1 MNLGD
6 IVGQLMRDGLSPAT
20 QQRLQNAVGEGGLGG
35 LGGSAGGSG
44 LNDLL
49 GSVLGGGRTGD
60 SPATGSDQG
69 GLGGLLGSIGNVLS
83 ADSGVGGLSR
93 GQVGGLGAIAG
104 ALLGGGGSSVKGAV
118 GGSAMAL
125 LGTLAISA
133 LQNWQQQAA
142 GGSGNALAAGLSE
155 SQINQITAPETAELC
170 LRGMIEAVKSDG
182 NISTEEVQRV
192 VGKLQEGG
200 ITPEEQKL
208 VRDYMSRPPDVRGLA
223 AAIPNPEVGAQVY
236 AAALMAITVDT
247 RAESAFLAEL
257 ARGAGLDRQTVGR
270 LHAMVGAPPPAG

>member
-20 QQRLQNAVGEGGLGG
+20 QKRLQNAIGESGIGGLGSD
-35 LGGSAGGSG
+35 GGIGEM
-44 LNDLL
+44 L
-49 GSVLGGGRTGD
+49 GSVLGGGATTSGA
-60 SPATGSDQG
+60 ATGSDKG
-69 GLGGLLGSIGNVLS
+69 TLGGLLGSIGNVLS

-104 ALLGGGGSSVKGAV
+104 ALLGGGGSSVKGAI

-142 GGSGNALAAGLSE
+142 AGSGSALAGGLSE
-155 SQINQITAPETAELC
+155 SQINQIGAPETAELC
-170 LRGMIEAVKSDG
+170 LRGMIEAVKADG
-182 NISTEEVQRV
+182 NVSAEEVQRV
-192 VGKLQEGG
+192 VGNLEEGG

-208 VRDYMSRPPDVRGLA
+208 VRHYMNRTPDVRGLV
-223 AAIPNPEVGAQVY
+223 AAIPNSEVGAQVY
-236 AAALMAITVDT
+236 AAALMAISVDT
-247 RAESAFLAEL
+247 QAESDFLAQL
-257 ARGAGLDRQTVGR
+257 AQGAGLDRQTVAR